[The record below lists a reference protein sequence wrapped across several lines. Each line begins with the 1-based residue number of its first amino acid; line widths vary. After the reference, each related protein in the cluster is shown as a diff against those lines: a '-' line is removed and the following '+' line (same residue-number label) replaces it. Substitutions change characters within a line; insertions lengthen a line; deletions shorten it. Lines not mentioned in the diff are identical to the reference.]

1 VLFILIKKYNIFKM
15 TCPHM
20 GGDLNL
26 GIYCLKE
33 MRIQCLWHGYI
44 CSLENGDFIENSN
57 LADTEISRVN
67 SKHYNP
73 NDFSCSNL
81 NLEVLSYSNKV
92 EKIIA
97 NI

>member
-1 VLFILIKKYNIFKM
+1 
-15 TCPHM
+15 M